1 MASVVKS
8 PSSHSAQTSSTG
20 DLLTRAKRK
29 MSLAKEKDDLRSL
42 NDRFAAY
49 IEKVRNLEEEN
60 KKLKNKAW

>member
-8 PSSHSAQTSSTG
+8 PSSHSTQTSSTR
-20 DLLTRAKRK
+20 DLLTRTTRK

-49 IEKVRNLEEEN
+49 IEKVRSLEEEN